1 MRLELAGNDRVVK
14 EYIKG
19 FEVRCEKCGRVVK
32 TVLYKNPQ
40 PIYEEHIE
48 QSDLNEYIST
58 LPYFSCEG
66 CWRDE
71 DAWINFDY
79 DRFDTSINVDYSK
92 PINAM
97 NMVETSALPFFVRE
111 AYVVHRDKRKR
122 KNAIMKT
129 EIAVCEECM
138 KKEPYLVVDEN
149 FGLLRWLRMDRIVEE
164 EKIFVKVWR
173 EFAKLITAEFLREN
187 TPDAYAKV
195 ETREYKHRRNAK
207 QAINNYTEE
216 TGEYW
221 RKYLVRMAQNIVK
234 SNITAYKNFSNDV
247 LEFANNNDKNVYI
260 EVFEE
265 NIFDKQNTTNEI
277 CATYQFIDTNPAKVE
292 KIIKE
297 KERDAREAAD
307 NCINWIYN
315 EDFKREVANLIKG
328 KVIDELMRVK
338 EETYEGR

>member
-1 MRLELAGNDRVVK
+1 MKRRLVINDRVAK

-19 FEVRCEKCGRVVK
+19 FEVKCEKCGRVIK
-32 TVLYKNPQ
+32 TVLYKNLQ
-40 PIYEEHIE
+40 PIFDCGTPNKGEDIWINCDYSEVFDRFINENYSE
-48 QSDLNEYIST
+48 FLNTMNMPETST
-58 LPYFSCEG
+58 LP
-66 CWRDE
+66 
-71 DAWINFDY
+71 
-79 DRFDTSINVDYSK
+79 T
-92 PINAM
+92 
-97 NMVETSALPFFVRE
+97 FVRM
-111 AYVVHRDKRKR
+111 AYVAHRDKRK
-122 KNAIMKT
+122 KKEAILKT
-129 EIAVCEECM
+129 ETAVCEECM

-149 FGLLRWLRMDRIVEE
+149 FEFLRWLRTDRIVEE
-164 EKIFVKVWR
+164 EEIFVKVWR

-195 ETREYKHRRNAK
+195 ETKAYKHRRNAK

-234 SNITAYKNFSNDV
+234 SNITTYKNFSNDV
-247 LEFANNNDKNVYI
+247 LKFANNNDKNVYI

-265 NIFDKQNTTNEI
+265 NIFDKQNITNEI
-277 CATYQFIDTNPAKVE
+277 CATYQFVDTNPEKVE

-315 EDFKREVANLIKG
+315 DDFKREIANLIKG
-328 KVIDELMRVK
+328 KVVDGLMHVK
-338 EETYEGR
+338 LS

>member
-1 MRLELAGNDRVVK
+1 MRRRLVINDRVVK

-19 FEVRCEKCGRVVK
+19 FEVKCEKCGKVVK
-32 TVLYKNPQ
+32 TVLYKNLQ
-40 PIYEEHIE
+40 PIFDCETPNAGEDIWSNCDY
-48 QSDLNEYIST
+48 SDV
-58 LPYFSCEG
+58 F
-66 CWRDE
+66 
-71 DAWINFDY
+71 
-79 DRFDTSINVDYSK
+79 DRFINTDYSK
-92 PINAM
+92 PLNTTNIP
-97 NMVETSALPFFVRE
+97 ESPTLPLFVKE
-111 AYVVHRDKRKR
+111 AYIAHRDKRK
-122 KNAIMKT
+122 KKKAILKT
-129 EIAVCEECM
+129 ETAVCAECM

-149 FGLLRWLRMDRIVEE
+149 FGFLRWLRTDRIVEE
-164 EKIFVKVWR
+164 EEIFIKVWK
-173 EFAKLITAEFLREN
+173 EFARIITAEFLREN

-221 RKYLVRMAQNIVK
+221 RKYLVRMSQNIVK

-247 LEFANNNDKNVYI
+247 LEFANNNDKNIYI

-277 CATYQFIDTNPAKVE
+277 CATYQFIDTNPEKVE

-338 EETYEGR
+338 EETNEGR

>member
-1 MRLELAGNDRVVK
+1 MRLELVENDRVVK

-19 FEVRCEKCGRVVK
+19 FEVKCEKCGRVVK

-40 PIYEEHIE
+40 PIFEENLV
-48 QSDLNEYIST
+48 QSDWNESIST
-58 LPYFSCEG
+58 LPSFSCEG
-66 CWRDE
+66 CWRYE

-79 DRFDTSINVDYSK
+79 DRFDTSINKS
-92 PINAM
+92 INTM
-97 NMVETSALPFFVRE
+97 NMPEASTFPLFVKE
-111 AYVVHRDKRKR
+111 AYIAHRDKRK
-122 KNAIMKT
+122 KKKAILKT
-129 EIAVCEECM
+129 ETAVCEECM

-149 FGLLRWLRMDRIVEE
+149 FGFLRWLRTDRIVEE
-164 EKIFVKVWR
+164 EEIFVKV
-173 EFAKLITAEFLREN
+173 ITAEFLREN

-216 TGEYW
+216 TSEYW
-221 RKYLVRMAQNIVK
+221 RKYLVRMSQNIVK

-260 EVFEE
+260 EVFEK

-277 CATYQFIDTNPAKVE
+277 CATYQFIDTNPEKVE

-297 KERDAREAAD
+297 KERDAKEAAD

-315 EDFKREVANLIKG
+315 EDFKREIANLIKC

-338 EETYEGR
+338 EETNEGR

>member
-1 MRLELAGNDRVVK
+1 MRLELVDNDRVVK

-19 FEVRCEKCGRVVK
+19 FEVKCEKCGRVVK

-40 PIYEEHIE
+40 PIFEENLV
-48 QSDLNEYIST
+48 QSDLYD
-58 LPYFSCEG
+58 FSCEG
-66 CWRDE
+66 CWGNE
-71 DAWINFDY
+71 DTRINFEY
-79 DRFDTSINVDYSK
+79 EGFDTSINVDYSK
-92 PINAM
+92 NLNTT
-97 NMVETSALPFFVRE
+97 NMVEPSTLPLFVRE
-111 AYVVHRDKRKR
+111 SYIAHRDKRKR
-122 KNAIMKT
+122 KNAKMKT

-149 FGLLRWLRMDRIVEE
+149 FGVLRWLRTDRIVEE
-164 EKIFVKVWR
+164 EEIFVKVWK

-195 ETREYKHRRNAK
+195 ETKAYKHRRNAK
-207 QAINNYTEE
+207 QAINNYIEE
-216 TGEYW
+216 TSEYW

-265 NIFDKQNTTNEI
+265 NIFDTQNTIKQI
-277 CATYQFIDTNPAKVE
+277 CSTYQFIDTNLEKVE

-315 EDFKREVANLIKG
+315 EDFKREIANLIKG
-328 KVIDELMRVK
+328 KVVDELMHVK
-338 EETYEGR
+338 EETNENKV

>member
-1 MRLELAGNDRVVK
+1 MRLELASNDRVIK

-40 PIYEEHIE
+40 PIYEENIG
-48 QSDLNEYIST
+48 QSDWNEYIST
-58 LPYFSCEG
+58 LPSFSCEG

-71 DAWINFDY
+71 DEWINFDY
-79 DRFDTSINVDYSK
+79 DRFDTPINKSINT
-92 PINAM
+92 M
-97 NMVETSALPFFVRE
+97 NMAEPSTLPFFVRE
-111 AYVVHRDKRKR
+111 AYIAHRDKRKR
-122 KNAIMKT
+122 KKAIMKT

-149 FGLLRWLRMDRIVEE
+149 FGVLRWLRTDRIVEE
-164 EKIFVKVWR
+164 EEIFVKVWR

-216 TGEYW
+216 TSEYW

-234 SNITAYKNFSNDV
+234 VDITAYKSFNDDI
-247 LEFANNNDKNVYI
+247 LDFAKNNDKNVYI

-265 NIFDKQNTTNEI
+265 NIFDTQNTTKQI
-277 CATYQFIDTNPAKVE
+277 CSTYQFIDTNPEKVE

-297 KERDAREAAD
+297 NERDAREAAD

-315 EDFKREVANLIKG
+315 EDFKREIANLIKC

-338 EETYEGR
+338 EETNEGR

>member
-1 MRLELAGNDRVVK
+1 MRRRLVRRDRVVK

-19 FEVRCEKCGRVVK
+19 FEVKCEKCGRVVK
-32 TVLYKNPQ
+32 TVLYKNLQ
-40 PIYEEHIE
+40 PI
-48 QSDLNEYIST
+48 SDCETPNVSEDIWINCDYYDAIDRFINENYSEFLNTMNMPDTST
-58 LPYFSCEG
+58 LP
-66 CWRDE
+66 
-71 DAWINFDY
+71 
-79 DRFDTSINVDYSK
+79 T
-92 PINAM
+92 
-97 NMVETSALPFFVRE
+97 FVRR
-111 AYVVHRDKRKR
+111 AYIEHRDKKKR

-129 EIAVCEECM
+129 ETAVCEECM

-149 FGLLRWLRMDRIVEE
+149 FEFLRWLRTDRIVEE
-164 EKIFVKVWR
+164 EEIFVKVWR

-195 ETREYKHRRNAK
+195 ETKAYKHRRNAK

-234 SNITAYKNFSNDV
+234 SNITTYKNFSNDV
-247 LEFANNNDKNVYI
+247 LKFANNNNKNVYI

-265 NIFDKQNTTNEI
+265 NIFDKQNITNEI
-277 CATYQFIDTNPAKVE
+277 CATYQFIDTNPEKVE

-315 EDFKREVANLIKG
+315 DDFKREIANLIKC
-328 KVIDELMRVK
+328 KVIDELMHVK
-338 EETYEGR
+338 FS